1 MTLSANLID
10 MNISEQNHYID
21 IHTHSLVHAD
31 DVIQIINLFPE
42 QLISPLAA
50 PFFYSVGWHP
60 WYLRKE
66 NNDAYLKIVSDG
78 GLKPEILCIGE
89 CGLDRLS
96 EVAFEYQIEVFKQQA
111 LIAERV
117 QKPLLLHCVRSANE
131 IIKLKKEIKPKMP
144 WIIHGYNSNFVTGLE
159 LIRHGLYISIGI
171 DLLKDISNAFNF
183 LPEIPLDR
191 LFFESGDMDIHVGK
205 IYQKAA
211 SKLDI
216 ELLAL
221 KKQIQSNFNLV
232 FIKE

>member
-1 MTLSANLID
+1 
-10 MNISEQNHYID
+10 MNISDQNYYVD
-21 IHTHSLVHAD
+21 IHTHLPGHAG

-42 QLISPLAA
+42 QLTPQLAA
-50 PFFYSVGWHP
+50 QFFYSVGWHP
-60 WYLRKE
+60 WYLKKE
-66 NNDAYLKIVSDG
+66 NNDVSLKIVSEG
-78 GLKPEILCIGE
+78 SLRPEILAIGE

-96 EVAFEYQIEVFKQQA
+96 DVSFGYQTEVFKQQA

-144 WIIHGYNSNFVTGLE
+144 WIIHGYNSNLVTGRE

-191 LFFESGDMDIHVGK
+191 LFFESGDVDIHVEK
-205 IYQKAA
+205 LYQKAA

-216 ELLAL
+216 DQLTL
-221 KKQIQSNFNLV
+221 KQQIRSNFNRV
-232 FIKE
+232 FVEV